1 MILKSIIHQG
11 WRILKLGVAPKVG
24 EKDVALKVGEKAAS
38 HLKPLHAP
46 ERLTNIGSF
55 NTLLCP
61 WRAVFCY
68 RVRVFFSQFT
78 ATPPSPT

>member
-38 HLKPLHAP
+38 HLTPFARPLPVVTHVTGA
-46 ERLTNIGSF
+46 
-55 NTLLCP
+55 
-61 WRAVFCY
+61 
-68 RVRVFFSQFT
+68 
-78 ATPPSPT
+78 